1 MTDDDKIAK
10 GGAIAQGFD
19 GKLIEELYRL
29 AEIVQSDVGN
39 GEGER
44 KRIAAERMADILKT
58 SAARHPPQPQRNA
71 EHRWI
76 LDVLLDL
83 VQYAE
88 TYDLEDVDKIL
99 NEARFKTTQIL
110 NRK

>member
-1 MTDDDKIAK
+1 MTDDDKVEIED
-10 GGAIAQGFD
+10 AITQGFD
-19 GKLIEELYRL
+19 GKIIEELYRL
-29 AEIVQSDVGN
+29 AEIVQSTEGN
-39 GEGER
+39 GDSER
-44 KRIAAERMADILKT
+44 KRIAAERMADILQT
-58 SAARHPPQPQRNA
+58 SVAANPPRPKRNA

-99 NEARFKTTQIL
+99 NDARFKTTQIL

>member
-10 GGAIAQGFD
+10 QGAFAQGFD

-29 AEIVQSDVGN
+29 AEIVQSDAGN
-39 GEGER
+39 GDSER
-44 KRIAAERMADILKT
+44 KRIAAERMADILQ
-58 SAARHPPQPQRNA
+58 SNAATHPARPQRNT

-110 NRK
+110 NRN